1 LLREEDSLSVI
12 KKLVVS
18 VLISV
23 LVISVTLIPSPLPV
37 GVVHAKRVSLNDLS
51 RMAVGLLRQDYQ
63 TNGARNSDAGVG
75 SMALYILETAK
86 IDTGSWRYAG
96 VSLEDAVTALVI
108 EDIKHPTD
116 VSAKVLAQDL
126 LAMKAIQRT
135 DLVDQILKILQ
146 ERQKAAGFDENI
158 FSNFSAYDLLARGE
172 CLNAIGTVEVRNYLL
187 TQKKQGSDGSFYGWG
202 TFPWKGKVPQPGI
215 MSTCQAIRTL
225 SALNSLKTDAEV
237 QAAIQQGLS
246 LLQKYQ
252 QSDGSF
258 MCGMDDPAIDTA
270 EVIITL
276 GKLGLKAD
284 AWISSSG
291 KTAVDYMVEQV
302 INPDGS
308 LGSCRNIMNAIWV
321 LDACASYNSSAAVQN
336 QGRESN
342 FKDIQGHWA
351 EQEIRAMAGQ
361 GYVSGVGEQLFAP
374 DASITRAQFATLLA
388 KFLGIDL
395 SLPESSVFEMY
406 G

>member
-1 LLREEDSLSVI
+1 
-12 KKLVVS
+12 
-18 VLISV
+18 
-23 LVISVTLIPSPLPV
+23 
-37 GVVHAKRVSLNDLS
+37 
-51 RMAVGLLRQDYQ
+51 M
-63 TNGARNSDAGVG
+63 
-75 SMALYILETAK
+75 
-86 IDTGSWRYAG
+86 
-96 VSLEDAVTALVI
+96 
-108 EDIKHPTD
+108 
-116 VSAKVLAQDL
+116 
-126 LAMKAIQRT
+126 
-135 DLVDQILKILQ
+135 
-146 ERQKAAGFDENI
+146 
-158 FSNFSAYDLLARGE
+158 
-172 CLNAIGTVEVRNYLL
+172 
-187 TQKKQGSDGSFYGWG
+187 
-202 TFPWKGKVPQPGI
+202 
-215 MSTCQAIRTL
+215 
-225 SALNSLKTDAEV
+225 
-237 QAAIQQGLS
+237 
-246 LLQKYQ
+246 
-252 QSDGSF
+252 
-258 MCGMDDPAIDTA
+258 
-270 EVIITL
+270 IITL

-321 LDACASYNSSAAVQN
+321 LNACASYNSSAAVQN

-395 SLPESSVFEMY
+395 SLPASSVFEMY